1 MLCAMHAP
9 PPFLSIARSKF
20 QSEGFSSKRA
30 LMECDSAVTGPGQDV
45 RQGKGS
51 VSCNYR
57 GSLSGGAGACL
68 LLLGELIFVINDI

>member
-1 MLCAMHAP
+1 MLCAMHALA
-9 PPFLSIARSKF
+9 PFLSIARSKF
-20 QSEGFSSKRA
+20 QRGGFSSKRA

-57 GSLSGGAGACL
+57 GSLSGGDWGLPLASGRTHICQ
-68 LLLGELIFVINDI
+68 